1 MQPPLRDPFLQMLS
15 EQLAESGYPVSA
27 HASAD
32 TESVEWLESLLP
44 GCFNGQDVG
53 LRWLS
58 LDDLSGAAE
67 EDDDDEPLP
76 SLVLIR
82 IDALLPF
89 PIDSEQWAL
98 TLGALEMF
106 NDLLP
111 FGALILR
118 PQAQCWAWQHTVA
131 APATA
136 FNGLLAL
143 RVIDTLRFYL
153 DLLSP
158 ALIEA
163 FARRDEPESLR
174 EAIRRKLAAWAEDAG
189 GDSNGAQ
196 P

>member
-1 MQPPLRDPFLQMLS
+1 MQRPLRDPFLQMLS
-15 EQLAESGYPVSA
+15 EQLAESGYPVST

-32 TESVEWLESLLP
+32 TESVDWLESTLP
-44 GCFNGQDVG
+44 ECFNGQDVG

-58 LDDLSGAAE
+58 LDDQSDAAA

-76 SLVLIR
+76 ALALIR

-89 PIDSEQWAL
+89 PIDSGQWEL

-118 PQAQCWAWQHTVA
+118 PQAQCWAWQYTIA
-131 APATA
+131 APAVA
-136 FNGLLAL
+136 FNGLFAL
-143 RVIDTLRFYL
+143 RVIDTLRFYM

-163 FARRDEPESLR
+163 FARQDEPEAFR
-174 EAIRRKLAAWAEDAG
+174 ESIRHRLAEWAEDASG
-189 GDSNGAQ
+189 ESAGAQ
-196 P
+196 S

>member
-1 MQPPLRDPFLQMLS
+1 MQRPLRDPFLQMLS
-15 EQLAESGYPVSA
+15 EQLAQSGYPVST

-32 TESVEWLESLLP
+32 PEPVEWLESTLP

-58 LDDLSGAAE
+58 LDGQSDAAE
-67 EDDDDEPLP
+67 ENDDDEPLP
-76 SLVLIR
+76 PLALIR

-89 PIDSEQWAL
+89 AIDSEQWTL

-118 PQAQCWAWQHTVA
+118 PEAQCWAWQYTVA
-131 APATA
+131 SPAIA

-143 RVIDTLRFYL
+143 RVIDTLQFYL
-153 DLLSP
+153 ERLSLT
-158 ALIEA
+158 LIEA
-163 FARRDEPESLR
+163 FARREEPQALR
-174 EAIRRKLAAWAEDAG
+174 EAIRRELGAWAQNAE
-189 GDSNGAQ
+189 GAAIGARS
-196 P
+196 